1 MQWTTE
7 QFLAET
13 LGMGRRKGRRADNMM
28 IKVFIVQLVGVELW
42 ELRRQRSVSVSEVK
56 RDYFAS
62 LPHQKILIYL

>member
-1 MQWTTE
+1 MPKPWAWAVVR
-7 QFLAET
+7 AED
-13 LGMGRRKGRRADNMM
+13 RADNMM